1 MITSLGSMVER
12 VQSTRKKHRIAVA
25 WAHDTFT
32 AGAIARAVKAG
43 FAEAMMI
50 GNRNEI
56 EKTCHSVKID
66 PSLFIIINSGSETD
80 AAGMA
85 VAMTRSGEAD
95 IAMKGLVGTDKF
107 LKAVMDKERG
117 IMLPGAVLTYTGII
131 EMPAYH
137 KLLLITD
144 PAVIPFPDLY
154 QKQEMLKYALEIARR
169 LEIDCPKVS
178 LISASEKSSKHF
190 PSSSDYEEILK
201 LHKNG
206 YFGTCIIDGPLDLF
220 LSCDKKSVD
229 VKGVKTPVD
238 GDADILLF
246 PSLESGNPFY
256 KALML
261 FAGGQLGGI
270 IRGTTHPV
278 ILMSRSES
286 ELSKFYCI
294 ALACF
299 MNN

>member
-1 MITSLGSMVER
+1 MVDR
-12 VQSTRKKHRIAVA
+12 VRLTDKKHRIAVA

-32 AGAIARAVKAG
+32 AGAIARAVNGG
-43 FAEAMMI
+43 FAEALMI
-50 GNRNEI
+50 GKKSEI
-56 EKTCHSVKID
+56 EQTCHSVNIN
-66 PSLFIIINSGSETD
+66 PSIFTIINVENDTD
-80 AAGMA
+80 AASVA
-85 VAMTRSGEAD
+85 VKMTRSGEAD
-95 IAMKGLVGTDKF
+95 IVMKGLVSTDKF
-107 LKAVMDKERG
+107 LKAVMDKEHG

-131 EMPAYH
+131 EMPSYH

-144 PAVIPFPDLY
+144 PAVIPFPDLH
-154 QKQEMLKYALEIARR
+154 QKQEMLKYALEIAQK
-169 LEIDCPKVS
+169 LDILCPKVS
-178 LISASEKSSKHF
+178 LISASEKGGKHF
-190 PSSSDYEEILK
+190 PSSSDYEEIIK
-201 LHKNG
+201 LYKNG
-206 YFGTCIIDGPLDLF
+206 HFGNCIIDGPLDVF

-229 VKGVKTPVD
+229 VKGVKTPVN

-261 FAGGQLGGI
+261 FAGGQLAGI

-286 ELSKFYCI
+286 ELSKYYCI

-299 MNN
+299 MNS